1 MRLTSILLLFCVPA
15 IAAPGYAQVVLLDVL
30 GPELLDFPPQPD
42 DDTGPQFGAAVAASQ
57 DWLLVG
63 IPRYL
68 FHTGIR
74 PGADAAFQRVD
85 DHWGHVET
93 GVPVSPPESWD
104 EAACGRSVAIAERPD
119 AFNHARDRVRGCPA
133 AAVLGP
139 NPGGAAFMHTTPL
152 PDGPGSGLVNY
163 SQQAGDQLGYSVAVA
178 QTISGEAYAAFGA
191 PGGEYVRVYRRPAGS
206 VDWQFSTVLT
216 AANGTAG
223 DRFGHSVAVGTG
235 SLGGAHVF
243 VVVGAPQRTNLAGAA
258 YVFYRGSSTE
268 PWSQIGQL
276 QPPAQSFGDL
286 FGASVAFRSGASF
299 ADNRIAVGAQNRYT
313 DGNSGLDHR
322 RGTVSIFAPSVPLT
336 NFVHQGDV
344 RFNAFLCTVSPTV
357 CANTQQGMGFGTA
370 LAFDA
375 GGIWIGAPGY
385 DQADGAD
392 VGRVYRAEY
401 GSVFGDTAWW
411 VRSMLSPGPLSADCV
426 EDPNQWGRA
435 GGRFGSALAATASTI
450 AVGYPGRGCVLEVP
464 PYTADPRRGQVRIFG
479 RSVHLFADGFEA
491 D

>member
-15 IAAPGYAQVVLLDVL
+15 IATPVHAQRMLLDVI
-30 GPELLDFPPQPD
+30 GPEMLDFPSQPGD
-42 DDTGPQFGAAVAASQ
+42 DSGPQFGAAVAATD

-63 IPRYL
+63 IPRYR
-68 FHTGIR
+68 FHTGLR
-74 PGADAAFQRVD
+74 PGADASFERVE
-85 DHWGHVET
+85 DHWVHVET

-104 EAACGRSVAIAERPD
+104 EAACGRSVAVAERRD
-119 AFNHARDRVRGCPA
+119 AFHHARDQVRGCPG

-139 NPGGAAFMHTTPL
+139 NPGGAAFMHTTPF
-152 PDGPGSGLVNY
+152 PEGTASSLVNY

-178 QTISGEAYAAFGA
+178 QTMSGDAYAAFGA
-191 PGGEYVRVYRRPAGS
+191 PGGEYVNVYRRAAGS
-206 VDWQFSTVLT
+206 PDWVFNFVLT
-216 AANGTAG
+216 ASNGMPG
-223 DRFGHSVAVGTG
+223 DRFGHSVAMGAG
-235 SLGGAHVF
+235 NAHVY

-258 YVFYRGSSTE
+258 YVFYRSGSTQ
-268 PWSQIGQL
+268 PWSQVGQL

-286 FGASVAFRSGASF
+286 FGASVAFHSGPSH

-313 DGNSGLDHR
+313 DGNSSLDHR

-344 RFNAFLCTVSPTV
+344 RFNLFLCNVSPTV
-357 CANTQQGMGFGTA
+357 CEDRQQGMGFGSA

-375 GGIWIGAPGY
+375 GGIWIGAPGF
-385 DQADGAD
+385 DQADGID

-435 GGRFGSALAATASTI
+435 GGRFGSALAATASTV

-464 PYTADPRRGQVRIFG
+464 PYTADARTGQVRIYG
-479 RSVHLFADGFEA
+479 GSVSLFADGFEA
-491 D
+491 N